1 MSAGPSLLGLYR
13 PGTTFVHRVGVGPKV
28 VTLAVLAVVA
38 TVLRDPVPALAL
50 VCVSVGL
57 ALWAR
62 IGVTRTLRAMR
73 PILVVAAVLGLFQ
86 WWRLGPLVAVE
97 VVADL
102 LCLVLA
108 SVVVTAT
115 TPTDQVIEAITRAC
129 GPLRRF
135 GVDPERVA
143 LGFAL
148 MLRAIPGIFEI
159 AMQVREAAK
168 ARGLERHP
176 RALLVPMALRTVARA
191 RATGDALAARGIGED

>member
-13 PGTTFVHRVGVGPKV
+13 PGTTYLHRLGVAPKV
-28 VTLAVLAVVA
+28 GTLAVLAVVV
-38 TVLRDPVPALAL
+38 TVVRGPVSAL
-50 VCVSVGL
+50 VLVGVSVGF

-62 IGVTRTLRAMR
+62 IGLLRTLRAMR
-73 PILVVAAVLGLFQ
+73 PILVVATVLGLFQ

-97 VVADL
+97 VVGDL

-115 TPTDQVIEAITRAC
+115 TPTDEVIDAVTRGC

-135 GVDPERVA
+135 GVDPDRVA

-191 RATGDALAARGIGED
+191 RATGDALAARGIGEG